1 MSETLVK
8 HIRINKDI
16 CDALEAEA
24 KRLHIK
30 FPAVVGRALGEYVDR
45 HNHTPTGIQVSYSPE
60 MKQMLKDMSKDDLR
74 TLSGQLEYLIRQEH
88 ERRQAPRT
96 LVDTRERYEAEVEG

>member
-1 MSETLVK
+1 MAKTLVK

-45 HNHTPTGIQVSYSPE
+45 QA
-60 MKQMLKDMSKDDLR
+60 R
-74 TLSGQLEYLIRQEH
+74 TLI
-88 ERRQAPRT
+88 
-96 LVDTRERYEAEVEG
+96 DTRERYEVEVEG